1 MLVELSIVPLGG
13 DKHVSGEI
21 AKALELID
29 GSGLPYQLT
38 ASATLIEGEWD
49 EVMPLIRHCHE
60 RVRKLSPHVITH
72 IKIEDDEGERNKI
85 MSNVT
90 SVEQKLG
97 RSLRSGSRMP
107 VV

>member
-1 MLVELSIVPLGG
+1 MLVELSIMPLGG
-13 DKHVSGEI
+13 DKHVSGEL

-60 RVRKLSPHVITH
+60 RVRRMSPHVVTH
-72 IKIEDDEGERNKI
+72 IKIEDDEGERGKLT
-85 MSNVT
+85 SNVT
-90 SVEQKLG
+90 SVEEKLG
-97 RSLRSGSRMP
+97 RPLKSGSKTP
-107 VV
+107 VG